1 MKTTKGQKMSNWI
14 EWQGGECPV
23 DGDIEVEI
31 DLEDNGKYTG
41 LANHYYWGTNEP
53 RITRYR
59 VVEAKEE
66 AEPEKPLTK
75 YQRRIKGIVVDVY
88 DIGDAY
94 GVTNQ
99 ALSHLLKKVL
109 CTGKRG
115 HKDIETDL
123 QDIID
128 SAVRAKQLEGF

>member
-1 MKTTKGQKMSNWI
+1 MKTTKGNKMTTWI
-14 EWQGGECPV
+14 EWKGGECPV
-23 DGDIEVEI
+23 DGNVVVEI
-31 DLEDNGKYTG
+31 KLSDG
-41 LANHYYWGTNEP
+41 LVSEGSADIWNWNVDAG
-53 RITRYR
+53 IARYR
-59 VVEAKEE
+59 VVGAKEE
-66 AEPEKPLTK
+66 TEPEKPLTK

-128 SAVRAKQLEGF
+128 SAVRAKELEGF

>member
-1 MKTTKGQKMSNWI
+1 MTTWI
-14 EWQGGECPV
+14 EWTGGECPV
-23 DGDIEVEI
+23 DGNVVVEVEI
-31 DLEDNGKYTG
+31 NGGHSYVG
-41 LANHYYWGTNEP
+41 PAHSWGWSHRENKDT
-53 RITRYR
+53 ITRYR

-66 AEPEKPLTK
+66 TEPEKPLTK

-109 CTGKRG
+109 CTGNRG

-128 SAVRAKQLEGF
+128 SAVRAKELEGF